1 MEGPNDSCPKE
12 LAGVEGDLKNNDTAA
27 AAAKIEQYL
36 KEQNS
41 IPLNI
46 AITGES
52 GSGKSTFIN
61 AFRGIC
67 DEEEGAAPTS
77 VTETT
82 SKVTPYLHPNYP
94 NVTLWDLP
102 GIDTTKFPAKK
113 YLKIVEFEKFDDFI
127 IISDP
132 RFRENDVKLAQEIQ
146 RMKKKFYFVRS
157 KIDNDINGAHRK
169 TDFSEERTLTKIRED
184 CVQRLRELG
193 IESPQVFLVSSFDL
207 QMYDFS
213 LLQET
218 LERELPSNKR
228 DTLLFVMPNIS
239 PEIINKKK
247 TALQSKIKYY
257 PLGSA
262 AGAAVPVPGLSVA
275 VDVALLAGAVA
286 HFGHAFGVDIPSLRR
301 LSARTDGSH
310 TDLCAVIISP
320 LAASE
325 ISKEFL
331 MRVFTQLGCTAAL
344 IVAEEASQ
352 WIPIVGIPV
361 AMGLS
366 FTTTSKLLNLI
377 LNQLAE
383 DAQSVFERALG
394 LKKSH

>member
-1 MEGPNDSCPKE
+1 RVSMEGPNDSCPKE
-12 LAGVEGDLKNNDTAA
+12 LAGEKSGSYSYMGLIAKKILHCKFENGQNDH
-27 AAAKIEQYL
+27 
-36 KEQNS
+36 QNS

-67 DEEEGAAPTS
+67 DDEEGAAPTG

-82 SKVTPYLHPNYP
+82 S
-94 NVTLWDLP
+94 
-102 GIDTTKFPAKK
+102 
-113 YLKIVEFEKFDDFI
+113 
-127 IISDP
+127 
-132 RFRENDVKLAQEIQ
+132 
-146 RMKKKFYFVRS
+146 KFYFVRS
-157 KIDNDINGAHRK
+157 KIDNDINGEHRK

-262 AGAAVPVPGLSVA
+262 AGAAVTVPGLSVA
-275 VDVALLAGAVA
+275 VDVALLAGAVT
-286 HFGHAFGVDIPSLRR
+286 HFGHAFGLDIPSLRR
-301 LSARTDGSH
+301 LSARTDVSH

-331 MRVFTQLGCTAAL
+331 MRVFTQLGCAAAL

-383 DAQSVFERALG
+383 DAQSQWMPTLETEPEE
-394 LKKSH
+394 